1 MPIENWLGTLAQPDH
16 SATDGDLQQLTNIEY
31 PFLSDGCVT
40 NQIERL
46 SGHLGA
52 RHPKVRRQVIAYSL
66 YVRQVDAM
74 LECGPRSFC
83 GQGCPT
89 PPAGCCNHDHFVIM
103 NVTDLMSSQNAP
115 IALHM
120 AHMIGLLQKQESD
133 HQRIGRSMRPGY
145 CSLLACDGCT
155 LRLFKSPRCAHYM
168 CEALKQS
175 MLDESSG
182 MAGPFLSAMRF
193 VESSTISAPGDF
205 SNPAVIREGALL
217 FAEHLPQG

>member
-1 MPIENWLGTLAQPDH
+1 MPIDKWLSTLAQPDN
-16 SATDGDLQQLTNIEY
+16 SATDGDLQHLTNREY

-52 RHPKVRRQVIAYSL
+52 RHQTVRREVIAYSL

-83 GQGCPT
+83 SQGCPT

-103 NVTDLMSSQNAP
+103 NVTDLMSSQNSP
-115 IALHM
+115 VALHM
-120 AHMIGLLQKQESD
+120 AHMIGVLQKLESN
-133 HQRIGRSMRPGY
+133 HLRQGRSMRPGY

-168 CEALKQS
+168 CEALKHS
-175 MLDESSG
+175 MLHESSG
-182 MAGPFLSAMRF
+182 AATPFLSAMRL
-193 VESSTISAPGDF
+193 VESTTISSPKDF

-217 FAEHLPQG
+217 FA